1 MLMYAIALT
10 MKGKAKTGLSELR
23 ARFGTD
29 MNYSIEPHV
38 TLTYPFTPK
47 ADISIIQNKLSEVAA
62 QTKPFTLELNGIRY
76 WEGRNN
82 VAYAAVQN
90 QLPVYNLHAAIV
102 AALQGLISGN
112 TTFDLEH
119 FTAHSTI
126 NEHIPGEA
134 LAALKQELSAYQP
147 QYRVNITSFTLFAAE
162 PKEKGEIWKPVRI
175 FRFPKSV

>member
-1 MLMYAIALT
+1 MLKYAIALT
-10 MKGKAKTGLSELR
+10 MKGKAKTGLTELR
-23 ARFGTD
+23 TRFGTD
-29 MNYSIEPHV
+29 MKYSIEPHV

-47 ADISIIQNKLSEVAA
+47 VDISVIENKLSEAAA

-82 VAYAAVQN
+82 VAYVAVQN

-102 AALQGLISGN
+102 AALQGLIEGD
-112 TTFDLEH
+112 TTFDLQH

-126 NEHIPGEA
+126 NEDIPGNA
-134 LAALKQELSAYQP
+134 LSAVKQELSAHQP
-147 QYRVNITSFTLFAAE
+147 QYRVRITSFTLFGAE
-162 PKEKGEIWKPVRI
+162 SNEKLELWKPVRV